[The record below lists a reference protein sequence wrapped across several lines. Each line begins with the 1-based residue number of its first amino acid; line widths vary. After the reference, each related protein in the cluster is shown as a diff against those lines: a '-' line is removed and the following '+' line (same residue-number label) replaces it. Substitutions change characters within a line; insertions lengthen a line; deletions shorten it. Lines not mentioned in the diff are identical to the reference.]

1 VSLFSCKDTTRSLS
15 EALDHDLPAGKRL
28 AARIHLLLCIPCA
41 RFRRHLLFLRDAAR
55 RFARAD
61 SQGSAGL
68 SAEARARI
76 LQRISQQGDPE

>member
-1 VSLFSCKDTTRSLS
+1 VSLFSCKDTTRLLS

-28 AARIHLLLCIPCA
+28 AARIHLLLCTPCT

-55 RFARAD
+55 RFDRAD
-61 SQGSAGL
+61 SHASVGL

-76 LQRISQQGDPE
+76 LHRISQAGGSE